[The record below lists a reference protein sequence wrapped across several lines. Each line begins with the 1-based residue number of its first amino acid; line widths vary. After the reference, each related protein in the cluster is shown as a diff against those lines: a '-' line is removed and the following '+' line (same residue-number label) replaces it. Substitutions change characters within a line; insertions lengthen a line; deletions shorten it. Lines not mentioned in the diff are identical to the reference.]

1 MKRKEKEN
9 WGTVYVDGSIYEPK
23 TTGSLL
29 EFRSLT
35 NGYTALFRGN
45 LI

>member
-9 WGTVYVDGSIYEPK
+9 WGIVYVNGCLCETK

-35 NGYTALFRGN
+35 NGYTAVFRGN
-45 LI
+45 LV